1 MLVKCV
7 KCEHLVFKMYVDTM
21 IIKTRDGSSTRVLYL
36 GVTCMCYVCCG
47 FSSNF
52 GISYS
57 LTEFGFSLVSV
68 QISSE

>member
-36 GVTCMCYVCCG
+36 GVTCMCYG

-52 GISYS
+52 VISYS
-57 LTEFGFSLVSV
+57 LTEFGFSLVAV
-68 QISSE
+68 LISSE